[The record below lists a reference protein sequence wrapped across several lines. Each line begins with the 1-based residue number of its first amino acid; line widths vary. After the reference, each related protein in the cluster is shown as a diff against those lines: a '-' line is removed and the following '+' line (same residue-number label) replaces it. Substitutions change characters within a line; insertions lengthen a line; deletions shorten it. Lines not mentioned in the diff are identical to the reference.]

1 MEVRAMNED
10 AVVYLL
16 DEDKRV
22 LESMHN
28 LLQSSGLHVESLC
41 DPRSIVQ
48 SIRRDVPACLIANLD
63 SDGMTRFEELRKDV
77 FDGYPLS
84 LILVSAHHDVTR
96 VVRAVKQGATDFL
109 MIPIDNDVL
118 FKAVNAALDEA
129 REAWRK
135 RQSMFYIVENYRTLT
150 PRERD
155 VLPFVVDGLL
165 NKQTAYELG
174 TSEIT
179 IRIHRGNIMRKMK
192 AASLAHLVKMALTL
206 GIGQLNLLQSAFE
219 SPSLQKQEIQNS
231 DGKSRRRDTESVRS
245 DRETYIAAGQ
255 LARIANTARV
265 ASARLSRSFAAA

>member
-1 MEVRAMNED
+1 
-10 AVVYLL
+10 
-16 DEDKRV
+16 
-22 LESMHN
+22 
-28 LLQSSGLHVESLC
+28 
-41 DPRSIVQ
+41 
-48 SIRRDVPACLIANLD
+48 
-63 SDGMTRFEELRKDV
+63 MTRFEELRKDV

-206 GIGQLNLLQSAFE
+206 GIGQLNLLQSAFA

>member
-1 MEVRAMNED
+1 MNED

-206 GIGQLNLLQSAFE
+206 GIGQLNLLQSAFA
-219 SPSLQKQEIQNS
+219 SPSVGSLRPRDLHRGRSTGSHRQYSEGCKCSLVQIVCGCLS
-231 DGKSRRRDTESVRS
+231 VCSHSYRRASIGSRLE
-245 DRETYIAAGQ
+245 AFHAG
-255 LARIANTARV
+255 
-265 ASARLSRSFAAA
+265 